1 VGLGSSP
8 TEPVIGGDDG
18 RGFGNDGFVRQW

>member
-1 VGLGSSP
+1 MGNSQTP

-18 RGFGNDGFVRQW
+18 HGFGSDGFVRQW